1 MMHTH
6 TNHTRSHQAVL
17 FALMFAAAL
26 LTALFVLAAC
36 GASAPVGADDPWARF
51 RPALKPEFQ
60 QDFDLAATMPV
71 YDIDA
76 TLDVE
81 ALQLNGAAHVRV
93 PNQSSDPW
101 TKLVFRLYP
110 MLEHY
115 GGEMVVQSTLVDGR
129 PAAFVYTNDNTAL
142 EVSLDRPLV
151 PGKTVDLDLAW
162 RLSIPSWTDS
172 SSLYRLF
179 GRSQQMISLPLFYPS
194 LAVYEEGPAIGSG
207 RWWLSEGT
215 ERGDAAFNV
224 ASLFAVTLTL
234 PSDWVPVTSG
244 TLVAT
249 TPISA
254 TAMQH
259 AFVTGPSRE
268 FILHTSPLFQSVSG
282 DTYGTRVTSYFLPG
296 SETAGKAALKF
307 AQQSLAIYSDRF
319 GEYPFTDMRVAPA
332 PIAYRGMEY
341 PQAIFLGVELYT
353 RFRENLEVLTVHE
366 MAHQWWYNI
375 VHNDPVREPWLD
387 EALAEFSVMIY
398 MENMRGADDA
408 GVLAARRWQTPLDT
422 LVAQGEDTA
431 VNQAVP
437 DFRNG
442 NQYET
447 VVYGKGALFYDHLRE
462 ALGSRRFD
470 RFLQTY
476 MHEHRWG
483 IIDTDTWLAALRD
496 LPDPALPRLFE
507 EWINQPRPQ
516 ATGS

>member
-36 GASAPVGADDPWARF
+36 GASAPAAADDPWARF

-179 GRSQQMISLPLFYPS
+179 GRSQKMISLPLF
-194 LAVYEEGPAIGSG
+194 
-207 RWWLSEGT
+207 
-215 ERGDAAFNV
+215 
-224 ASLFAVTLTL
+224 
-234 PSDWVPVTSG
+234 
-244 TLVAT
+244 
-249 TPISA
+249 
-254 TAMQH
+254 
-259 AFVTGPSRE
+259 
-268 FILHTSPLFQSVSG
+268 
-282 DTYGTRVTSYFLPG
+282 
-296 SETAGKAALKF
+296 
-307 AQQSLAIYSDRF
+307 
-319 GEYPFTDMRVAPA
+319 
-332 PIAYRGMEY
+332 
-341 PQAIFLGVELYT
+341 
-353 RFRENLEVLTVHE
+353 
-366 MAHQWWYNI
+366 
-375 VHNDPVREPWLD
+375 
-387 EALAEFSVMIY
+387 
-398 MENMRGADDA
+398 
-408 GVLAARRWQTPLDT
+408 
-422 LVAQGEDTA
+422 
-431 VNQAVP
+431 
-437 DFRNG
+437 
-442 NQYET
+442 
-447 VVYGKGALFYDHLRE
+447 
-462 ALGSRRFD
+462 
-470 RFLQTY
+470 
-476 MHEHRWG
+476 
-483 IIDTDTWLAALRD
+483 
-496 LPDPALPRLFE
+496 
-507 EWINQPRPQ
+507 
-516 ATGS
+516 